1 MANAEVFDSFFRR
14 ADLDR
19 DGRISGTEAVGF
31 FQGSGLP
38 QATLAKVCA
47 FHSFN
52 FFSVPIHPGSG
63 LK

>member
-1 MANAEVFDSFFRR
+1 MANAAVFDSFFRM

-19 DGRISGTEAVGF
+19 DGRISGSEAVGF

-47 FHSFN
+47 VHFFFN
-52 FFSVPIHPGSG
+52 YPF
-63 LK
+63 